1 VAPILGGDL
10 FLTPEKGK
18 NKLRISFIGE
28 VIMKVISLAEVR
40 DRVKDLVQEANFV
53 LQDDVRAVIE
63 SMEKLEESPAGLEV
77 FRQLR
82 ENAIIAREE
91 KLGICQDTGLAVFLV
106 EIGEEVQLK
115 KDDGLTSLKEA
126 INEGTRR
133 GYAEGYLRKS
143 VVEDPIRRKNTGDNT
158 PAFIH
163 WELVPGE
170 KFKVTFIA
178 KGGGAENMSA
188 IRMFAPAA
196 GLEGIEDFVVE
207 TVDKAGSN
215 PCPPIIVGVGIGG
228 NFEYVAWLAKKA
240 LLRRPLGSHNPDPF
254 YADLEKRLLER
265 INKLGIGP
273 QGMGGRVTALAVHVE
288 VFPCHIASMP
298 AAVNIECHAHRV
310 LSFEL

>member
-1 VAPILGGDL
+1 
-10 FLTPEKGK
+10 
-18 NKLRISFIGE
+18 
-28 VIMKVISLAEVR
+28 MKIISLAEVR
-40 DRVKDLVQEANFV
+40 DKTKNLVQEANFA
-53 LQDDVRAVIE
+53 LQDDVLAVLE
-63 SMEKLEESPAGLEV
+63 SMEKLEESSAGLEV
-77 FRQLR
+77 FRQLK

-106 EIGEEVQLK
+106 EIGEEVKLK
-115 KDDGLTSLKEA
+115 KEDGLTSLREA

-170 KFKVTFIA
+170 VFKVTFIA

-228 NFEYVAWLAKKA
+228 NFEFVAWLAKKA

-254 YADLEKRLLER
+254 YADMEKRLLER

-288 VFPCHIASMP
+288 AFPCHIASMP

>member
-1 VAPILGGDL
+1 
-10 FLTPEKGK
+10 
-18 NKLRISFIGE
+18 
-28 VIMKVISLAEVR
+28 MKIISLAEVR

-53 LQDDVRAVIE
+53 LQDDVRNIIE

-82 ENAIIAREE
+82 ENARIARDE

-106 EIGEEVQLK
+106 ELGEEVQLQ
-115 KDDGLTSLKEA
+115 KDNGLSSLREA

-133 GYAEGYLRKS
+133 GYGEGYLRKS
-143 VVEDPIRRKNTGDNT
+143 VVADPIRRKNTGDNT
-158 PAFIH
+158 PAYIH
-163 WELVPGE
+163 WEVVPGE
-170 KFKVTFIA
+170 VFKVTFIA

-215 PCPPIIVGVGIGG
+215 PCPPIIVGVGVGG

-240 LLRRPLGSHNPDPF
+240 LLRRPLGTLNPDPF
-254 YADLEKRLLER
+254 YADMEKRLLER
-265 INKLGIGP
+265 INNLGIGP

-288 VFPCHIASMP
+288 AFPCHIASMP

-310 LSFEL
+310 LSFEI

>member
-1 VAPILGGDL
+1 
-10 FLTPEKGK
+10 
-18 NKLRISFIGE
+18 
-28 VIMKVISLAEVR
+28 MKVISLAEVR

-115 KDDGLTSLKEA
+115 KDDGLTSLKDA

-265 INKLGIGP
+265 INRLGIGP

>member
-1 VAPILGGDL
+1 
-10 FLTPEKGK
+10 
-18 NKLRISFIGE
+18 
-28 VIMKVISLAEVR
+28 MKIISLAEVR

-63 SMEKLEESPAGLEV
+63 SMEKLEESPTGLEV

-82 ENAIIAREE
+82 ENANIAREE

-254 YADLEKRLLER
+254 YADMEKRLLER